1 MSGLD
6 NTSFTVITTTAT
18 AYNVTNNDFVVL
30 VSPTAGNT
38 TINLPAAASVQPGR
52 AYYFKR
58 DATATNTVTLDG
70 NASETINGATT
81 RAVGAAGTAGGCTI
95 VSDGT
100 AWHVLASY

>member
-6 NTSFTVITTTAT
+6 NTSYTVTSTTAT
-18 AYNVTNNDFVVL
+18 SYTLTNNDFVLL

-38 TINLPAAASVQPGR
+38 TINLPAVANVQPGR
-52 AYYFKR
+52 AYHIKR

-81 RAVGAAGTAGGCTI
+81 RAVGAAGTAGACLI

>member
-1 MSGLD
+1 MSGFD
-6 NTSFTVITTTAT
+6 NTSLTVVSTTAT
-18 AYNVTNNDFVVL
+18 SYTLTNNDYVLL

-38 TINLPAAASVQPGR
+38 TVNLPAVANIQPGR
-52 AYYFKR
+52 IYYVKR

-81 RAVGAAGTAGGCTI
+81 RAVGAAGTAGGVMI

-100 AWHVLASY
+100 AWHVLSSY

>member
-1 MSGLD
+1 MSGYD
-6 NTSFTVITTTAT
+6 NTSLTITSTAAT
-18 AYNVTNNDFVVL
+18 AYTMTNNDYVLL

-38 TINLPAAASVQPGR
+38 TVTLPAVANVQTGR
-52 AYYFKR
+52 PYYIKR

-81 RAVGAAGTAGGCTI
+81 RAVGAAGTAGGCMI
-95 VSDGT
+95 ISDGT

>member
-1 MSGLD
+1 LSGLD
-6 NTSFTVITTTAT
+6 NTSYTVRSTTAT
-18 AYNVTNNDFVVL
+18 SDTLTNNDFVLL

-38 TINLPAAASVQPGR
+38 TINLPAVANVQPGR
-52 AYYFKR
+52 AYHIKR

-81 RAVGAAGTAGGCTI
+81 RAVGAAGTAGACLI
-95 VSDGT
+95 VSDGS

>member
-1 MSGLD
+1 MSGFD
-6 NTSFTVITTTAT
+6 NTSYTVVSTTAT
-18 AYNVTNNDFVVL
+18 AYTLTNTDSVLL

-38 TINLPAAASVQPGR
+38 TVNLPAVASIQPGR
-52 AYYFKR
+52 VYFVKR

-70 NASETINGATT
+70 ASSETINGATT
-81 RAVGAAGTAGGCTI
+81 RAVGAAGTAGGVVI

>member
-6 NTSFTVITTTAT
+6 NTSLTVRSTTAT
-18 AYNVTNNDFVVL
+18 SDTLTNNDFVLL
-30 VSPTAGNT
+30 VSPTAGNS
-38 TINLPAAASVQPGR
+38 TINLPAVASIQPGR
-52 AYYFKR
+52 IYHIKR

-70 NASETINGATT
+70 AGSETINGATT
-81 RAVGAAGTAGGCTI
+81 RAVGAAGTAGGVII

>member
-6 NTSFTVITTTAT
+6 NTSYTVRSTTAT
-18 AYNVTNNDFVVL
+18 TDTLTNNDFVLL
-30 VSPTAGNT
+30 VSPTAGST
-38 TINLPAAASVQPGR
+38 TINLPAVANVQPGR
-52 AYYFKR
+52 VYHIKR

-81 RAVGAAGTAGGCTI
+81 RAVGAAGTAGGVSI

-100 AWHVLASY
+100 AWHVLSSY

>member
-6 NTSFTVITTTAT
+6 NTSYTVVTTTAT
-18 AYNVTNNDFVVL
+18 SYTLTNNDFVLL

-38 TINLPAAASVQPGR
+38 TINLPAVASVQPGR
-52 AYYFKR
+52 GYHIKR

-70 NASETINGATT
+70 ASSETINGATT
-81 RAVGAAGTAGGCTI
+81 RAVGAAGTAGGVLV

>member
-1 MSGLD
+1 MSGFD
-6 NTSFTVITTTAT
+6 NTSYTVVSTTAT
-18 AYNVTNNDFVVL
+18 AYTLGNTDSVLL

-38 TINLPAAASVQPGR
+38 TVNLPAVASVQPGR
-52 AYYFKR
+52 VYFIKR

-70 NASETINGATT
+70 AGSETINGATT
-81 RAVGAAGTAGGCTI
+81 AAVGAAGTAGGKVI

>member
-6 NTSFTVITTTAT
+6 NTSFTVVSTTAT
-18 AYNVTNNDFVVL
+18 SYTLTNNDYVLL

-38 TINLPAAASVQPGR
+38 TVNLPAVASIQPGR
-52 AYYFKR
+52 AYYIKR

-81 RAVGAAGTAGGCTI
+81 RAVGAAGTAGGALI

-100 AWHVLASY
+100 AWHVLSSY